1 MTKRLTSS
9 CRTQWRTGPAGAI
22 WSGETAW
29 SVTGW
34 SHYCCF
40 VSTFPIDGWPSFEIA
55 RPRTL
60 LLYFILVAW
69 CPMVQQINHGIF
81 ENKMMSGYFFCRNNM
96 KKQFPWSLGCKR
108 NAHKIYGL
116 KTLDCEQV
124 CTSSRPCIGIKSIYP
139 TIVKNANTLRRLFSQ
154 PMKLQR

>member
-9 CRTQWRTGPAGAI
+9 SRTQWRTGPAGAI
-22 WSGETAW
+22 WSGEMAW

-69 CPMVQQINHGIF
+69 CPMAADKSWNFRKQDDVRL
-81 ENKMMSGYFFCRNNM
+81 FFCRNNM
-96 KKQFPWSLGCKR
+96 KKQFPWGLGCKR

-139 TIVKNANTLRRLFSQ
+139 TIVKNANTLRRLFS
-154 PMKLQR
+154 L

>member
-9 CRTQWRTGPAGAI
+9 SRTQWRTGPAGAI
-22 WSGETAW
+22 WSGEMAW

-55 RPRTL
+55 RPQTL

-96 KKQFPWSLGCKR
+96 KKQFQFPGALVVS
-108 NAHKIYGL
+108 AMHL
-116 KTLDCEQV
+116 KFMDSKHLIANRYARVLVPALELKAFITL
-124 CTSSRPCIGIKSIYP
+124 
-139 TIVKNANTLRRLFSQ
+139 L
-154 PMKLQR
+154 